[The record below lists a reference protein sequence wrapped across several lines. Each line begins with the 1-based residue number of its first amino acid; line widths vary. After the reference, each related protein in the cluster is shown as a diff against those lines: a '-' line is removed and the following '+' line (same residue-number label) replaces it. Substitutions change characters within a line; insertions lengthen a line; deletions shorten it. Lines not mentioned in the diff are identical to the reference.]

1 MKIVIHTLE
10 QINGVEIYPIISL
23 IIFFVFFIIIGIQ
36 VFTADKEYIDEM
48 KNMPLDGN
56 DDFEE
61 NFDNQL
67 NNKNL

>member
-1 MKIVIHTLE
+1 MKIVTHTLE
-10 QINGVEIYPIISL
+10 QINGIEIYPIISL

-48 KNMPLDGN
+48 KNMPLDDN
-56 DDFEE
+56 DSFED

-67 NNKNL
+67 KK